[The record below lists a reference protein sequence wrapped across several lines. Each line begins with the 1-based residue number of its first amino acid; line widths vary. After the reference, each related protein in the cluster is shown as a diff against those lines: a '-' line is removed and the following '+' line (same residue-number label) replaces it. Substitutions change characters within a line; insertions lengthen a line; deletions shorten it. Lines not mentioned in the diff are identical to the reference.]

1 MVRVGLTFDLKDVYL
16 AWGYSHEQV
25 AELDSAE
32 TITAIEQALHELGH
46 STERIGHFHQAC
58 RGLARN
64 HRWDLVFNIAEGMHG
79 ISREAQVPALL
90 DGYNIPYTFSDPL
103 VLALTLHKGLTKHVV
118 RDMGIPTPDF
128 AVIQKMTDLAQVDL
142 PYPLFA
148 KPVAEGTSKGIDGN
162 SRITDKSR
170 LKDIV
175 AGMLDRYKQ
184 PVLLETYLPGREF
197 TVGITGTGDR
207 AQVVAVM
214 EVCLREGAEPGM
226 YSFENKENWR
236 EVVQYRLADDPHA
249 ESCRPMAL
257 AVYKGLGCRDA
268 GRVDI
273 RMDAYGNP
281 SFMEINP
288 LAGLNPNS
296 SDLPIM
302 CRLSGIPYVELIRR
316 IMDSTMERVLPEN
329 VLQVAR

>member
-1 MVRVGLTFDLKDVYL
+1 MVRIGLAFDLKDVYL
-16 AWGYSHEQV
+16 ARGYSHEQV

-32 TITAIEQALHELGH
+32 TITAIEHTLQELGYE
-46 STERIGHFHQAC
+46 TERIGYFQQLTRA
-58 RGLARN
+58 LVRN
-64 HRWDLVFNIAEGMHG
+64 RRWDLVFNIAEGIHG
-79 ISREAQVPALL
+79 IAREAQVPALL
-90 DGYNIPYTFSDPL
+90 DAYNIPYTFSDPL
-103 VLALTLHKGLTKHVV
+103 ILALTLHKGLTKHVV

-128 AVIQKMTDLAQVDL
+128 AVITQISDLEQVDL

-162 SRITDKSR
+162 SKISDPSR
-170 LKDIV
+170 LRDTV
-175 AGMLDRYKQ
+175 ATMLECYHQ
-184 PVLLETYLPGREF
+184 PVLLETFLPGREF

-207 AQVVAVM
+207 AEVVAVM
-214 EVCLREGAEPGM
+214 EVCLKAGAEPGM
-226 YSFENKENWR
+226 YSYENKENWR
-236 EVVQYRLADDPHA
+236 EVVQYQLADD
-249 ESCRPMAL
+249 ESADRCRPLAL
-257 AVYKGLGCRDA
+257 AVYRGLGCRDA

-302 CRLSGIPYVELIRR
+302 CGLSGIPYRELIRR
-316 IMDSTMERVLPEN
+316 IVESAMDRVQPEHI
-329 VLQVAR
+329 LRVAR